1 MELRDLE
8 YFAVA
13 AEHRHLGRAAVAL
26 GLSQPA
32 LSKSLQRLE
41 RALHV
46 KLVKRTPKGIELT
59 QEGSTLL
66 LRVGDLRLS
75 LKEVA
80 REVKEVSEGKVAQ
93 LRIGASVATSEGVL
107 ATAMARFLEESPRT
121 MFNVVVS
128 DNDLLIPALRNG
140 ELDAV
145 VNFLPIAI
153 DSAGLIRQPLYDDED
168 VVCASTSHR
177 LAKSKSITI
186 QNVAEE
192 RWAISEPKLVPAQR
206 LFQAFRQAGLQP
218 PRIAV
223 QSRSPSLRLRLAA
236 SSGLLD
242 LNFRSAFSR
251 FKPEK
256 SVTTLPIKDLTQP
269 HPVGLLYRRDAYQSI
284 AMRRFVESVQ
294 SAASN
299 ILD

>member
-80 REVKEVSEGKVAQ
+80 
-93 LRIGASVATSEGVL
+93 SEGVL